1 MTTKLLVSKKVK
13 ISSKGQLIFT
23 LPKGFLK
30 KIEAKNGDGL
40 VVEFLE
46 EEIREFNQQQRFR
59 EKIKNFKP
67 ISIGIQ
73 QKVNFSQTH
82 NDIYD

>member
-1 MTTKLLVSKKVK
+1 MSAKVLTIKKVK

-23 LPKGFLK
+23 LPQEFLD
-30 KIEAKNGDGL
+30 KIETKKGDDM

-46 EEIREFNQQQRFR
+46 NEIRIFNQKQRFR
-59 EKIKNFKP
+59 EKLKKFKP
-67 ISIGIQ
+67 ISLGTDK
-73 QKVNFSQTH
+73 KVDFSQTH